1 MARALR
7 IKYKGALYHITSR
20 GNEKRN
26 IFENDYDREFFIQTL
41 KESLNIYNVIL
52 YSYVLMS
59 NHFHFLLETPLAN
72 LSEFM
77 RQFNI
82 TYTSYYNRRYNR
94 VGHLYQGRYKS
105 ILIQKENYLNIL
117 SRYIHLNPVRVE
129 KMKNASTSEKKKC
142 LRQFKWSSL
151 KGYLDKENIEPFVDY
166 KTVLAEYGGDNQRG
180 RDMYW
185 QTLQSDLS
193 QKFEIKKKIV
203 GDSILGNDSF
213 IKKIK
218 EKYLKKNEKEIPSL
232 RKINSYCSKDKVIKI
247 VCQEIGQDFNYIK
260 NHLGTNRQI
269 LMEMLY
275 RYAGLKGCEIGELMG
290 LDYST
295 VSVGR
300 KRLRK
305 KLFNDINLQDLVR
318 RIKYNLSIIKI

>member
-1 MARALR
+1 MP
-7 IKYKGALYHITSR
+7 
-20 GNEKRN
+20 
-26 IFENDYDREFFIQTL
+26 
-41 KESLNIYNVIL
+41 
-52 YSYVLMS
+52 

-82 TYTSYYNRRYNR
+82 TYTSYYNRKYNR

-105 ILIQKENYLNIL
+105 ILIQKESYQNIL

-129 KMKNASTSEKKKC
+129 KMQDNSTSEKEKY

-151 KGYLDKENIEPFVDY
+151 KGYLNEDNIESFVDY
-166 KTVLAEYGGDNQRG
+166 KTVLTEYGGATQKGRG
-180 RDMYW
+180 IYW

-193 QKFEIKKKIV
+193 QKLEIKGKIV

-213 IKKIK
+213 IKRVK
-218 EKYLKKNEKEIPSL
+218 EEHLKKNEKEIPSL
-232 RKINSYCSKDKVIKI
+232 RKINSYCSKDRVIEI
-247 VCQEIGQDFNYIK
+247 VCKEIGKDLDYVK
-260 NHLGTNRQI
+260 SHKGANRQI
-269 LMEMLY
+269 LMETLY
-275 RYAGLKGCEIGELMG
+275 CYAGLKGSEIGELMG

-300 KRLRK
+300 KRVRGKILSNVS
-305 KLFNDINLQDLVR
+305 LQNLVE
-318 RIKYNLSIIKI
+318 RIKDNLSIIKI